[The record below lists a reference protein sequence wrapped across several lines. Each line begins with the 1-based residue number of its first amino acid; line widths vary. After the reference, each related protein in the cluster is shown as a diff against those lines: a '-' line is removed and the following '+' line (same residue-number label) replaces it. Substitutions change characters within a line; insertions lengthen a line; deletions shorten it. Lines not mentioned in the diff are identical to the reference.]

1 MNMRKAEMSDLPELS
16 QLFNAYR
23 VFYKKISDIPSAQEF
38 LKDRM
43 ANNESVIYVA
53 ENESKELIGFAQLYP
68 LFSSTRMKR
77 LWLLNDLYIDKR
89 YRGQGTGIMFI
100 ECAKDLC
107 RKTKACGLI
116 LETEKS
122 NVEGNHLY
130 PKTGFVLNSEYNHYS
145 WDVD

>member
-1 MNMRKAEMSDLPELS
+1 MKIRKAEISDLPGLS

-23 VFYKKISDIPSAQEF
+23 VFYKKTSDIPGAKEF

-77 LWLLNDLYIDKR
+77 LWLLNDLYVDKDQ
-89 YRGQGTGIMFI
+89 RGQGIGIMFI
-100 ECAKDLC
+100 KFAKDLC
-107 RKTKACGLI
+107 RKTKSCGLI